1 MNKSEASQI
10 INAMISSIKESPDQ
24 FKISVKVAGQSIV
37 SHGGIGQVVTATGGG
52 AGSTTIGQKISVS
65 SGDVTIANEKAFRAL
80 DEQFQA
86 LIGALEE
93 IKTALSEESP
103 DKSLITQIYQSLK
116 NTWVPGL
123 IISVLG
129 NALSL
134 SVGIGA

>member
-1 MNKSEASQI
+1 
-10 INAMISSIKESPDQ
+10 MISSIKESPDQ